1 MSTTDTIRI
10 AEQYLMPTYT
20 RLPVVFVEGR
30 GSRLIDANGREYLDF
45 LGGIAVNPLGH
56 CPEAVVKAVQ
66 EQARRLLHVS
76 NLFYTE
82 PQTRLAELLVRN
94 SFADR
99 VFFCNSGAEANE
111 AAIKLARKYGH
122 DHADGRDEILTME
135 GSFHGRTLA
144 TLTATGQAKV
154 QKGFEPLLPGFRHVP
169 FDDLDATAKAVTN
182 RTVAIMVEPI
192 QGEGGVRVPAPG
204 YLKGLRELCNT
215 RGLLLI
221 LDEVQTGM
229 GRTGTLFA
237 YEQAGIEPDILT
249 LAKGLGSGLP
259 IGACLATGR
268 VAEAFG
274 PGSHASTFG
283 GNPLACAAA
292 EATLL
297 ALLTDHAIL
306 NNCRQTGGALQ
317 EGLQALQS
325 RHPVI
330 RTVRGRGLMVGMEL
344 SVMGQPI
351 VEACLQHG
359 VIINCVM
366 DTVLRFLPPLIITK
380 DEIGRLLTVLDRVLP
395 TREAA

>member
-1 MSTTDTIRI
+1 MSMSDTIR
-10 AEQYLMPTYT
+10 AAGQYLMPTYA

-30 GSRLIDANGREYLDF
+30 GSRLIDADGREYLDF

-56 CPEAVVKAVQ
+56 CPQAVVKAIQ

-82 PQTRLAELLVRN
+82 PQTRLAELFVRN

-111 AAIKLARKYGH
+111 AAIKLVRKYGH
-122 DHADGRDEILTME
+122 DRASGRDEILTME

-154 QKGFEPLLPGFRHVP
+154 QKGFEPLPPGFRHVP

-182 RTVAIMVEPI
+182 RTAAIMVEPI
-192 QGEGGVRVPAPG
+192 QGEGGVRVPSPD
-204 YLKGLRELCNT
+204 YLKGLRELCDA

-237 YEQAGIEPDILT
+237 YDQAGIEPDILT

-297 ALLTDHAIL
+297 ALLTDRAIL
-306 NNCRQTGGALQ
+306 ENCRQMGEALQ
-317 EGLQALQS
+317 KGLRTLQPS
-325 RHPVI
+325 HPVI
-330 RTVRGRGLMVGMEL
+330 RAVRGQGLMVGTEL

-351 VEACLQHG
+351 VEACLEHG

-366 DTVLRFLPPLIITK
+366 ERVLRFLPPLIITK

-395 TREAA
+395 AREAA